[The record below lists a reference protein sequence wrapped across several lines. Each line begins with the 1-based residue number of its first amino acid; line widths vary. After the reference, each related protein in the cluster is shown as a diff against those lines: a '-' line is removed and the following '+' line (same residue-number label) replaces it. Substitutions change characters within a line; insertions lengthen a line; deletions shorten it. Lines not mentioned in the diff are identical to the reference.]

1 MIANTMMRSLLGLIA
16 LLLCVSAATVPSRT
30 ENRGIQARSNAEA
43 MARGLP
49 LVRPRNIPDT
59 IQGRYNGAYLTE
71 FKRRQTE
78 RQAMRR
84 QAAANPSGTP
94 LPGVGTSNSFEAS
107 CTGAT
112 LAGTTLSATCLDAV
126 TGVSAVS
133 TIDLN
138 TCYGASGGALT
149 CGLTGFSTPCD
160 ASTCT
165 LVGTTLKCSC
175 SDTSTTP
182 AGGPYLT
189 ASDIGGCVG
198 NNEGVLYC
206 DHTYTA

>member
-49 LVRPRNIPDT
+49 LVRPRNVPDREWRVGT
-59 IQGRYNGAYLTE
+59 AMTFTDNISAIQGRYNGAYLTE

-78 RQAMRR
+78 RQALRR

-94 LPGVGTSNSFEAS
+94 LPCVSGQVIKSIWGVWLTVISAAGASNSFEATCS
-107 CTGAT
+107 APT
-112 LAGTTLSATCLDAV
+112 LAGTTLSATCVDAI

-133 TIDLN
+133 SIDLN
-138 TCYGASGGALT
+138 TC
-149 CGLTGFSTPCD
+149 
-160 ASTCT
+160 
-165 LVGTTLKCSC
+165 
-175 SDTSTTP
+175 
-182 AGGPYLT
+182 
-189 ASDIGGCVG
+189 
-198 NNEGVLYC
+198 
-206 DHTYTA
+206 